1 MKKVFRL
8 FDFENFVK
16 KDNIFG
22 NNDEV
27 EENEILTLDIFFSW
41 DVPLIVSVI
50 ARYVL
55 D

>member
-16 KDNIFG
+16 KDDIFG

-27 EENEILTLDIFFSW
+27 EENEILTLDICFFGRPTNSFC
-41 DVPLIVSVI
+41 DS
-50 ARYVL
+50 
-55 D
+55 